1 MPGAKIP
8 VLEIEKLRLTDDGRG
23 VELYNDGT
31 NFLKGRIWSGR
42 AASGNKEKLNTA
54 DAGYPN
60 FLCAASSSGWLK
72 LHMVSSSTYGATGAT
87 YYVPVFSAVDTRSS
101 V

>member
-60 FLCAASSSGWLK
+60 FLCAASSSGWLR
-72 LHMVSSSTYGATGAT
+72 VSVVSGSNAIA
-87 YYVPVFSAVDTRSS
+87 YYYIPVFNNTDTKLST
-101 V
+101 